1 MAAMAALIL
10 MSAKDGRS
18 AYLDGAH
25 DPQMIARQ
33 LMGFSIDRPVL
44 AEDLRHFKA
53 TRCSHPISGL
63 RRLLCFSIERTC
75 DLGQIQAADMQVDG
89 CCRGRSVTKKQLDM
103 VKTRSSLNEVSGK
116 AVPQRMHADWLC
128 DAGALPGSVKD
139 RLYRL

>member
-103 VKTRSSLNEVSGK
+103 VETCSCFKSDGWQNYASAYARWPV
-116 AVPQRMHADWLC
+116 W
-128 DAGALPGSVKD
+128 
-139 RLYRL
+139 